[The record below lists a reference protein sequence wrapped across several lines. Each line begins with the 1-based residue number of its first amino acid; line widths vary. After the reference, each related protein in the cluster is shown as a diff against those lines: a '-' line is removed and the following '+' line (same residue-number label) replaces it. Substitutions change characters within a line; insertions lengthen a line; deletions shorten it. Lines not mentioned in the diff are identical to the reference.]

1 MVVMPDDLGAR
12 LSPRMVSL
20 VKDALADTVIHE
32 CQECFGHVD
41 LRIEHGTLQL
51 WLPHGH
57 TDPVTGSD
65 LRLCHQRCAPAQ
77 YVEVDEWERQL
88 ADREIRRSR
97 SDPETSPGYLMTHTT
112 PEPNGE
118 HLVVLGELAIDG
130 LALWCSEADGV
141 RVRVLAFETL
151 DAAGFVNPGGMR
163 LDALPSIEGW
173 ELQLTEHHHFLAV
186 TAEPG
191 TQATDESGVFFKA
204 GGSSGV
210 PLGKRQLE
218 LIDAQA
224 GYVTLLVSRPGTF
237 WAPRRID
244 PALDPTAALF
254 ADVYNSSAHESKQDE
269 TGLSLTAQRGYRRA
283 CELDRLRGGRIPVR
297 WISDAG

>member
-1 MVVMPDDLGAR
+1 MPDGLGMR

-20 VKDALADTVIHE
+20 VKDVLADTVIHE

-57 TDPVTGSD
+57 TDPVIGSD
-65 LRLCHQRCAPAQ
+65 LRLCHQRCAPAR
-77 YVEVDEWERQL
+77 YVEADEWERQL

-97 SDPETSPGYLMTHTT
+97 SDLEASPGYLMTHTT
-112 PEPNGE
+112 PELDGE
-118 HLVVLGELAIDG
+118 HLVVLGELANDG

-141 RVRVLAFETL
+141 RVQVLAFEAL
-151 DAAGFVNPGGMR
+151 NAAGFVNPGGIR
-163 LDALPSIEGW
+163 LDALPNIEGW
-173 ELQLTEHHHFLAV
+173 ELQLTEQHHFLAV
-186 TAEPG
+186 A
-191 TQATDESGVFFKA
+191 DESGVFFKA

-210 PLGKRQLE
+210 PLGKRALD

-244 PALDPTAALF
+244 SVLDPTAALF

-269 TGLSLTAQRGYRRA
+269 TRLPLTAQRGYRRA
-283 CELDRLRGGRIPVR
+283 CEQDRLRGGRIPVR
-297 WISDAG
+297 